1 MAEDVDKAA
10 LLGEDEEKKSVNNRV
25 TGHQT
30 GETRRTWAFWT
41 LFVIACVPVI
51 GAGIQYVRNTQISG
65 RHEAALKTLGTEGL
79 FLFSSLDVDH
89 DLHLSPEEFKP
100 IAEKLT
106 GVVPPAEFEE
116 EFIADPN
123 GETLALQAFM
133 QPLLLETM
141 TKSKDG
147 FLGVSHSALNGLRS
161 WKSPA
166 VPSSSF
172 SAAQFRIFLPPKG
185 KGVLGDTWWIIPSE
199 LNIFTGYLPNNRYHP
214 PSPRGKEVLIH
225 TLLSMFHPRPF
236 IKSRFAPQGAV
247 ACVRAVSDF
256 YYDVVFRI
264 HAEFQLND
272 VPDFPFWFTPGQF
285 AGHVVLSKD
294 ASHVRDFH
302 LYVPNDK
309 SLNVDMEWLYG
320 ASESSSMEVDI
331 GYLPQMELR
340 AAGPS
345 TPSVIYDEQGNV
357 IDSQAEGGEPI
368 QFVFEEIHWS
378 SEISRGE
385 AADRLEVTFYPFKKV
400 NSFCLSFH
408 TFIHPFLLLNTVLYF
423 PSAFIRCCICLSQ
436 RPSAGQ
442 KQRGNWFTPSC
453 SGERWTISPAECKNQ
468 DATFE
473 AEAEQKTSS
482 GRTLRETVLESSPVL
497 ALLNQSFIS
506 SWSLVKELEDLQADE
521 KNPELS
527 QKARLHLEQYSF
539 PVEMMVVLP
548 NGTVVHH
555 INANNFLDQTSV
567 KPEEGESGMGFSFSG
582 GFEDPSTSTYVRFLK
597 EGLDKAKAYL

>member
-1 MAEDVDKAA
+1 MAEDVDKTA
-10 LLGEDEEKKSVNNRV
+10 LLEEKKQQKKKKKNDDDEEEEKKSVNNHES
-25 TGHQT
+25 GKN
-30 GETRRTWAFWT
+30 GESRRIWAFWT
-41 LFVIACVPVI
+41 FFMIVCVPVI
-51 GAGIQYVRNTQISG
+51 GAGIQYVRNTQLSA
-65 RHEAALKTLGTEGL
+65 RHEAALKTLGAEGL
-79 FLFSSLDVDH
+79 FLFSSLDTDH

-106 GVVPPAEFEE
+106 GVAPPAEFEE

-123 GETLALQAFM
+123 GETLTVHATM

-161 WKSPA
+161 WKRPD
-166 VPSSSF
+166 VPSSTF
-172 SAAQFRIFLPPKG
+172 SANQFRIFLPPKG
-185 KGVLGDTWWIIPSE
+185 KGEPGDTWWIIPSE

-214 PSPRGKEVLIH
+214 PTARGKEVLIH

-256 YYDVVFRI
+256 YYDIVFRI

-320 ASESSSMEVDI
+320 TSESSNMEVDI

-340 AAGPS
+340 ASGPS

-357 IDSQAEGGEPI
+357 MDSREEGGEPI
-368 QFVFEEIHWS
+368 HFVFEEIHWI
-378 SEISRGE
+378 SEISRDD
-385 AADRLEVTFYPFKKV
+385 AAGRIEVTFYPFKKV
-400 NSFCLSFH
+400 EYL
-408 TFIHPFLLLNTVLYF
+408 PF
-423 PSAFIRCCICLSQ
+423 PEAFSR
-436 RPSAGQ
+436 
-442 KQRGNWFTPSC
+442 
-453 SGERWTISPAECKNQ
+453 AETEGK
-468 DATFE
+468 
-473 AEAEQKTSS
+473 
-482 GRTLRETVLESSPVL
+482 L
-497 ALLNQSFIS
+497 
-506 SWSLVKELEDLQADE
+506 ADE
-521 KNPELS
+521 ENLGLS

-555 INANNFLDQTSV
+555 INANNFLDQTSI
-567 KPEEGESGMGFSFSG
+567 KPEAESESGFGFTG
-582 GFEDPSTSTYVRFLK
+582 GFEDPSTSTYIHFLQ
-597 EGLDKAKAYL
+597 EGLEKAKAYL